1 MAVFQKRTKKAIF
14 GSLLAVVLTVAL
26 LVSLAVV
33 FLPKKE
39 VEAKATPVPTEWEG
53 ERDAF
58 RILVAGS
65 DATSGLCDV
74 LMLVSID
81 RTTNEVFV
89 LQIPRDTYANYTEK
103 SYRKINGAYA
113 ALGGMAGL
121 ADFLSSALGV
131 PIDRTLH
138 LSPSAFR
145 AIVDAIGGVE
155 IDLPRDL
162 HYEDPAQGL
171 SIHLRAGKQT
181 LNGAEAEQF
190 VRYRAGYAQGDLDR
204 LDAQKIFLSA
214 LFQKLSSVGPIE
226 AARLAMKMRGEVD
239 GNFEAADILSL
250 SGELLKISP
259 EKVFFVTAPGQAVT
273 ATQSGASYYALSAPA
288 MEELLTKYFG
298 APKGSF
304 DPEQVFLNER
314 YESFDKI
321 YREKREYF
329 LTPCS

>member
-1 MAVFQKRTKKAIF
+1 MFQKRSKKAIF

-33 FLPKKE
+33 FLPKKT
-39 VEAKATPVPTEWEG
+39 VEAKATPEPTEWKG

-81 RTTNEVFV
+81 RTTHEVFV
-89 LQIPRDTYANYTEK
+89 LQIPRDTYAKYTDK
-103 SYRKINGAYA
+103 SYRKMNGAYA
-113 ALGGMAGL
+113 ELGGMSGV

-145 AIVDAIGGVE
+145 TIVDAMGGVE

-171 SIHLRAGKQT
+171 SIHLKAGKQT

-214 LFQKLSSVGPIE
+214 LFQKLSSLGSIE

-239 GNFEAADILSL
+239 GNFDAADILSL

-288 MEELLTKYFG
+288 MAELLTKYFG
-298 APKGSF
+298 APEGSF
-304 DPEQVFLNER
+304 DPEHVFLNEK
-314 YESFDKI
+314 YESFAKI

>member
-1 MAVFQKRTKKAIF
+1 
-14 GSLLAVVLTVAL
+14 
-26 LVSLAVV
+26 
-33 FLPKKE
+33 
-39 VEAKATPVPTEWEG
+39 
-53 ERDAF
+53 
-58 RILVAGS
+58 
-65 DATSGLCDV
+65 
-74 LMLVSID
+74 
-81 RTTNEVFV
+81 

-113 ALGGMAGL
+113 ELGGMAGL

-145 AIVDAIGGVE
+145 TIVDAMGGVE

-171 SIHLRAGKQT
+171 SIHLKAGKQT

-214 LFQKLSSVGPIE
+214 LFQQLSSLGPIE
-226 AARLAMKMRGEVD
+226 AAKLAMKMRGEVD
-239 GNFEAADILSL
+239 GNFDAADILSL
-250 SGELLKISP
+250 SKELLTLSP
-259 EKVFFVTAPGQAVT
+259 ENVFFVTAPGQAVT

-298 APKGSF
+298 APEGSF
-304 DPEQVFLNER
+304 DPEHVFLNER
-314 YESFDKI
+314 YESFSKV

>member
-1 MAVFQKRTKKAIF
+1 VFQKRSKKAIF
-14 GSLLAVVLTVAL
+14 WSLLAVVLTVAL

-39 VEAKATPVPTEWEG
+39 VEAKAAPEPTEGG
-53 ERDAF
+53 EKRDAF

-81 RTTNEVFV
+81 RTTHEVFV
-89 LQIPRDTYANYTEK
+89 LQIPRDTYAKYTDK
-103 SYRKINGAYA
+103 SYRKMNGAYA
-113 ALGGMAGL
+113 ELGGMSGV

-145 AIVDAIGGVE
+145 TIVDAMGGVE

-171 SIHLRAGKQT
+171 SIHLKAGKQT

-214 LFQKLSSVGPIE
+214 LFQKLSSLGSIE

-239 GNFEAADILSL
+239 GNFDAADILSL

-288 MEELLTKYFG
+288 MAELLTKYFG
-298 APKGSF
+298 APEGSF
-304 DPEQVFLNER
+304 DPEHVFLNEK
-314 YESFDKI
+314 YESFAKI

>member
-1 MAVFQKRTKKAIF
+1 MFQKRSKKAIF
-14 GSLLAVVLTVAL
+14 WSLLAVVLTVAL

-39 VEAKATPVPTEWEG
+39 VEAKAAPEPTEGG
-53 ERDAF
+53 EKRDAF

-81 RTTNEVFV
+81 RTTHEVFV
-89 LQIPRDTYANYTEK
+89 LQIPRDTYAKYTDK
-103 SYRKINGAYA
+103 SYRKMNGAYA
-113 ALGGMAGL
+113 ELGGMSGV

-145 AIVDAIGGVE
+145 TIVDAMGGVE

-171 SIHLRAGKQT
+171 SIHLKAGKQT

-214 LFQKLSSVGPIE
+214 LFQKLSSLGSIE

-239 GNFEAADILSL
+239 GNFDAADILSL

-288 MEELLTKYFG
+288 MAELLTKYFG
-298 APKGSF
+298 APEGSF
-304 DPEQVFLNER
+304 DPEHVFLNEK
-314 YESFDKI
+314 YESFAKI